1 MERFVALLA
10 SGVAEGAI
18 VSLAALGFLLIYK
31 ATGVINFAQ
40 GDMITLGAYLA
51 IWASVDLHL
60 PIVAAYA
67 VAVGLMFLIGVVLER
82 VAYAPLRGRS
92 IHVVVIST
100 LGAAIA
106 TRTLLGIWQGAE
118 PKHLRSPA
126 SGKVLHLAGAAIAYQ
141 RVVIVTVTVVV
152 VTVLLWMFHRTGFGR
167 QLRAV
172 AADREVARL
181 YGIRVNRLSMLAF
194 GLSAALAGVA
204 GVLIGPLGSVDLTL
218 GFPAMLAA
226 FAASILGGF
235 GSLNG
240 AVAGALVIGLVE
252 RTLGGY
258 VLQDYAVAFPYVL
271 MILVVALRPQGFF
284 SREVGSRL

>member
-10 SGVAEGAI
+10 SGLAEAAI

-31 ATGVINFAQ
+31 ATGVVNFAQ

-51 IWASVDLHL
+51 IWASGDLGL
-60 PIVAAYA
+60 PVVGAYA
-67 VAVGLMFLIGVVLER
+67 VAVALMFVIGVVLER

-106 TRTLLGIWQGAE
+106 MRTLLGIWQGSE

-126 SGKVLHLAGAAIAYQ
+126 SGKVLDVAGAAIAYQ
-141 RVVIVTVTVVV
+141 RVVIVAVTSVVV
-152 VTVLLWMFHRTGFGR
+152 AGLLWMFHRTSFGR

-181 YGIRVNRLSMLAF
+181 HGIRVNALSMTAF

-218 GFPAMLAA
+218 GFPSMLAA

-235 GSLNG
+235 GSLSG
-240 AVAGALVIGLVE
+240 AVAGAVVIGLVE

-284 SREVGSRL
+284 SREVGTRL